1 MRYILSWLIVLAGSV
16 MYAGTE
22 TALIPQEWTPDI
34 DVQTISEWSE
44 AALKGP
50 SGDIPQQGLNRYLA
64 MLADVWDSKL
74 MLAYVQLSAHL
85 SVADKETL
93 VKEQTM
99 WLAKREA
106 EAAKA
111 EKSEAGGSVAPATYS
126 QTYID
131 LTKKR
136 YQEICDRTKSK

>member
-1 MRYILSWLIVLAGSV
+1 MMLGASATYAGS
-16 MYAGTE
+16 E
-22 TALIPQEWTPDI
+22 TALVPQKWSPDI

-74 MLAYVQLSAHL
+74 MLAYIQLSAHL

-93 VKEQTM
+93 VKEQTI
-99 WLAKREA
+99 WLARREA
-106 EAAKA
+106 NASGAA
-111 EKSEAGGSVAPATYS
+111 KSEASGSDAPATYS

-131 LTKKR
+131 LTKRR
-136 YQEICDRTKSK
+136 YQEILDRLKSK

>member
-1 MRYILSWLIVLAGSV
+1 MCAICTASA
-16 MYAGTE
+16 E
-22 TALIPQEWTPDI
+22 TATVVIPPKWDPDI

-85 SVADKETL
+85 KASEKESFA
-93 VKEQTM
+93 KEQQA
-99 WLAKREA
+99 WLAEREA
-106 EAAKA
+106 ESQKA
-111 EKSEAGGSVAPATYS
+111 EQSEAGGSAAPATYS
-126 QTYID
+126 QTFID

-136 YQEICDRTKSK
+136 YQEICDRSKSK